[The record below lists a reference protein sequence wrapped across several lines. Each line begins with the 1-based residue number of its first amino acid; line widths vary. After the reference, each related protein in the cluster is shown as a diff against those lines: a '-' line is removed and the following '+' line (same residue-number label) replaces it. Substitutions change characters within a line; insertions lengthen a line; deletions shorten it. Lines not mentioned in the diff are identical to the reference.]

1 MRLFLALEPD
11 AAVRQALADVSA
23 GARRAADDLASALR
37 WVAAENLHVTLHFL
51 GELDAGGR
59 ARALRALEAP
69 AGGAADVHLDSLAAF
84 PASGPPRVLVV
95 SLAPADPLERLYRE
109 FAGRLIREGLPVED
123 RPFHPHVT
131 LARVRD
137 RDRRRARGLLPRV
150 RGVIVPRAAWRIDH
164 VTLFESDLSGS
175 QPAYSEVGRA
185 RLGA

>member
-11 AAVRQALADVSA
+11 AAVRQALAEVSA
-23 GARRAADDLASALR
+23 SARRMAGDLASALR

-51 GELDAGGR
+51 GEVDAGGR

-69 AGGAADVHLDSLAAF
+69 AAPAADVHLDALAAF
-84 PASGPPRVLVV
+84 PPSGPARVLVV
-95 SLAPADPLERLYRE
+95 SLAPAGPLERLYRE

-123 RPFHPHVT
+123 RPFHPHIT
-131 LARVRD
+131 LARLRD

-150 RGVIVPRAAWRIDH
+150 RGVTVPRATWRVDH

-175 QPAYSEVGRA
+175 QPVYREVGRA
-185 RLGA
+185 PLEI